1 LSGFG
6 RCFLERKLA
15 IWATR
20 YPLESDQQALDAD
33 RNIREGNYSRSNL
46 EIIVRWKSTRP
57 LALIAKNSA
66 DKIKD
71 ALRLALKAREPRSAL
86 AVLMGLRG
94 VGTPM
99 ASAILTATDQ
109 ERYTV
114 IDYRAL
120 ESFGASDQ
128 KTDLNFY
135 IYHRFPECKRLASEA
150 GVSLRILDR
159 AIEPSGRGRMR
170 TKKA

>member
-1 LSGFG
+1 
-6 RCFLERKLA
+6 
-15 IWATR
+15 
-20 YPLESDQQALDAD
+20 
-33 RNIREGNYSRSNL
+33 
-46 EIIVRWKSTRP
+46 

-66 DKIKD
+66 DEIKD

>member
-1 LSGFG
+1 M
-6 RCFLERKLA
+6 
-15 IWATR
+15 
-20 YPLESDQQALDAD
+20 
-33 RNIREGNYSRSNL
+33 
-46 EIIVRWKSTRP
+46 EIHSSI
-57 LALIAKNSA
+57 ALIAKNSA
-66 DKIKD
+66 DEIKD

-120 ESFGASDQ
+120 ESLGASDQ

-135 IYHRFPECKRLASEA
+135 IYTSITISLSASAWRQRRE
-150 GVSLRILDR
+150 
-159 AIEPSGRGRMR
+159 
-170 TKKA
+170 